1 MSYSMQFGDRIIH
14 IVHYLHVILWLAMLF
29 PILGEGNFIQCTTS
43 VKIHKNVVTLYSHVM
58 V

>member
-1 MSYSMQFGDRIIH
+1 MQFEERIIR

-29 PILGEGNFIQCTTS
+29 PILGEGNIIQCTTS
-43 VKIHKNVVTLYSHVM
+43 AKIHKNVVTLNSHVM